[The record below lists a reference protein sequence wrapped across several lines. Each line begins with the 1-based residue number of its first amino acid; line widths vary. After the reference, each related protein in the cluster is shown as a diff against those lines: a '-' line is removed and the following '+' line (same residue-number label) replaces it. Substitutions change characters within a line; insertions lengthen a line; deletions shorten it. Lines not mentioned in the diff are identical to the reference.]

1 MAHLLSSNMQIDG
14 LEFAYIAVS
23 VLLGLAVIAA
33 LIAQIVVAIGYWKG
47 NRTQN
52 SLGLTGAEFARKI
65 LDENGM
71 PDVQVKKCTFFR
83 MLIFGNHY
91 SISKRTVYLRKRTID
106 KTSLTAV
113 ALAAQKAAL
122 AEQHRTGDR
131 AMIVR
136 SRLQGFGVFAPL
148 LFVPL
153 VAIGLLVD
161 LLVLQQL
168 ALTLIAIV
176 LGLLFIVFG
185 FIVTLLNIPVERKA
199 ILRARQWLAISLTA
213 EENKTAEK
221 IFRSY
226 MVQYVMQFVVALLR
240 LIQMILKVFARAR
253 R

>member
-122 AEQHRTGDR
+122 AEQHRNGDR

-136 SRLQGFGVFAPL
+136 SRLQAFGVFAPL

-168 ALTLIAIV
+168 VLTMIAIV